1 MTILTIVNANN
12 EGQIESKLLKSRHME
27 EIREARKKEAEA
39 RQQQRKSKLVS
50 SSLSWTY
57 RSADSG
63 IGGH

>member
-50 SSLSWTY
+50 SSLSWT
-57 RSADSG
+57 
-63 IGGH
+63 

>member
-1 MTILTIVNANN
+1 MTIFTIVNANN

-39 RQQQRKSKLVS
+39 REQQRKSKLVS
-50 SSLSWTY
+50 SSLSWAY
-57 RSADSG
+57 HSADSG